1 MRPARAPAA
10 LFMILLFSAATILT
24 GCGGGNDS
32 GGDGA
37 EQGQAG
43 GNAQGGGAESAEE
56 TKIALGTV
64 GFVNAEKRRLV
75 VKPHSEQQG
84 DKPLDFRI
92 AKDTA
97 IKSDGKKA
105 ELQDIKKGQQ
115 VRVEYVGGETRN
127 RARTVD
133 LFGGDG

>member
-1 MRPARAPAA
+1 
-10 LFMILLFSAATILT
+10 MILLFSAATLLA

-32 GGDGA
+32 GRDGTG
-37 EQGQAG
+37 QGQAG
-43 GNAQGGGAESAEE
+43 GQAQGGGGESAEE

-64 GFVNAEKRRLV
+64 GFVNAEKRRLT

-92 AKDTA
+92 AKNTEVRL
-97 IKSDGKKA
+97 DGKEA
-105 ELQDIKKGQQ
+105 ELQDIKEGQQ
-115 VRVEYVGGETRN
+115 VRVEYVGGKARN

-133 LFGGDG
+133 LFGGEG